1 MSQKQI
7 IECIP
12 NFSEGQNLK
21 TLAAITAAIK
31 AIKGVKL
38 LHTDRG
44 EAANRTVFTFAGN
57 PAAVVEAA
65 FQAIKVA
72 SQLIDM
78 RQQKGEHPR
87 IGATDVCPLVP
98 IANISMA
105 EVKTYAQSLG
115 KRVGDLGIPV
125 YLYEH
130 SATTP
135 KRKNLATIR
144 SGEYEKLADK
154 MKLPHWQPDFGHGF
168 NAKTGATVLGARD
181 FLIAYNANLNT
192 SSAKV
197 ANQIA
202 RAIRTSGKV
211 IKKEDGTVLR
221 IPGKCKALKA
231 IGWYI
236 EEYEKAQVSM
246 NLTNFQETGI
256 HTAYEAC
263 KQAAEKYGVRVT
275 GSELIGLI
283 PLPALLAAG
292 EFYLQKAGRT
302 DLPET
307 AIMLQTAVEHLG
319 LAELEPFDFKKRVI
333 EYLL

>member
-1 MSQKQI
+1 
-7 IECIP
+7 
-12 NFSEGQNLK
+12 
-21 TLAAITAAIK
+21 
-31 AIKGVKL
+31 
-38 LHTDRG
+38 
-44 EAANRTVFTFAGN
+44 
-57 PAAVVEAA
+57 
-65 FQAIKVA
+65 
-72 SQLIDM
+72 M

-105 EVKTYAQSLG
+105 EVKKYAQSLG

-154 MKLPHWQPDFGHGF
+154 MKLPHWQPDFGDGF
-168 NAKTGATVLGARD
+168 NAKT
-181 FLIAYNANLNT
+181 
-192 SSAKV
+192 SAKI

-202 RAIRTSGKV
+202 RDIRTSGKV
-211 IKKEDGTVLR
+211 IKKEDGAVLR

-263 KQAAEKYGVRVT
+263 KQAAEKHGVIVT

-283 PLPALLAAG
+283 PLSALLAAG
-292 EFYLQKAGRT
+292 EFYLQQEGVV
-302 DLPET
+302 DLPEV
-307 AIMLQTAVEHLG
+307 AIILQTAVEHLG
-319 LAELEPFDFKKRVI
+319 LAELEPFDFKERVI